1 MKILITGAGGQL
13 GSSFRKISGDYP
25 AHTFVYADL
34 PESDITDKA
43 AMERLVDDNGIELIV
58 NCAAYTAVDKAESD
72 ENTAYSINAEG
83 PANLGLIAK
92 KRKIGLVHISTDY
105 VFDGEGFTPLDENAP
120 TDPINAYG
128 RTKLAGEQAVRA
140 TGCDAL
146 VVRTSWLYSE
156 FGANFVKTMLRLGG
170 ERNSIGVVADQYGSP
185 TYAPDLAKA
194 VLTLAEE
201 GFKGFNL
208 YHFCNEG
215 EASWWEFA
223 EQIFDFA
230 GLPVEV
236 QAITTADY
244 PTPAQ
249 RPAYSVLYTKK
260 IREKGVEVAD
270 WQLSL
275 RVCLEALGC
284 LKN

>member
-34 PESDITDKA
+34 PEADITDKA
-43 AMERLVDDNGIELIV
+43 AIERLVDENGIELIV

-83 PANLGLIAK
+83 TANLGLIAK

-140 TGCDAL
+140 TGCDAM

-170 ERNSIGVVADQYGSP
+170 ERSSIGVVADQYGSP

-201 GFKGFNL
+201 GFKGFSL

-236 QAITTADY
+236 QAITTAEY

-260 IREKGVEVAD
+260 IREKGVEVAE